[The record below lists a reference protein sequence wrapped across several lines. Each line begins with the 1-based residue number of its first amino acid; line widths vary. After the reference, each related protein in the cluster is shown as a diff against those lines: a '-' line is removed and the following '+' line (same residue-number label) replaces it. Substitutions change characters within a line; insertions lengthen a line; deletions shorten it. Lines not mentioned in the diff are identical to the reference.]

1 MEIFTNRVKG
11 NVNGTII
18 NGDYNVTNIGIPYDD
33 ALASFFGL
41 FSHGGIA
48 YKCVWYLAKKYDL
61 AHIKGFYGTLTSDQ
75 SKYFDE
81 SLPQLIIQDKDV
93 LDVDFAHIFKEV
105 NDNIL
110 HHTNLENKENY
121 AKELLRPFVDFLN
134 AVKPNSQRIANMEER
149 NDEIEKGFKGI
160 LHGEYAKDSVEDVFK
175 KVFLCLDSYS
185 DWLELTLLKHGVS
198 LFFIQDDMGIYL
210 TDRSRHHPHRYTQ
223 WTSETDAKH
232 LIEDLDNK
240 YSKYK

>member
-1 MEIFTNRVKG
+1 MEIFTNRVNG

-41 FSHGGIA
+41 FSRGGIA
-48 YKCVWYLAKKYDL
+48 YKCVEYLAKKYDL

-75 SKYFDE
+75 SKYFDKR
-81 SLPQLIIQDKDV
+81 LPQLIVQDRDV

-149 NDEIEKGFKGI
+149 NAEIENGFNGI
-160 LHGEYAKDSVEDVFK
+160 LKGKWAKDSVESVYATAYKCF
-175 KVFLCLDSYS
+175 CSYS
-185 DWLELTLLKHGVS
+185 DWLEFTLLKHGVS
-198 LFFIQDDMGIYL
+198 LFFIQDEVGIYL
-210 TDRSRHHPHRYTQ
+210 TDRGKHLPHCYAQ